1 MIGYNAMIAVIYIF
15 LGHLFFLLWLKKQW
29 NAAAS
34 VEWRHFQEKPKKTKS
49 SSFSKTITSAWTVF
63 YHEENLGNF
72 HIFPLPMN
80 SISDRKDSPR
90 KSARWQRPGW
100 DTLAV
105 ETVRQW
111 AGADTSFCRG
121 FMSPDYETLNALKF
135 GALNNALWN
144 GIKFG
149 WNGQNSAEIL
159 ASLEFRP
166 SFGRFNQTLFH
177 SIGHYSGSEL

>member
-1 MIGYNAMIAVIYIF
+1 M
-15 LGHLFFLLWLKKQW
+15 
-29 NAAAS
+29 
-34 VEWRHFQEKPKKTKS
+34 EWRHFQENQKKLKVLH
-49 SSFSKTITSAWTVF
+49 FRKEITSAYAVF

-149 WNGQNSAEIL
+149 RNGQSSAEIL
-159 ASLEFRP
+159 RFARISAELWPFRP
-166 SFGRFNQTLFH
+166 NFIPFHRALFWLRTLT
-177 SIGHYSGSEL
+177 YY